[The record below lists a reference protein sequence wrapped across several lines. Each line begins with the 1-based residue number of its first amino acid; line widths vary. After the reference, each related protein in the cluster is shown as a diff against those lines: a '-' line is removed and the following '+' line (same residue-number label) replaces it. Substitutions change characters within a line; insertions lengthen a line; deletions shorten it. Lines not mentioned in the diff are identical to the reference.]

1 MKIAIL
7 TIQSVNCGNR
17 LQNYAL
23 QTVLERC
30 GHNVETLRRE
40 AGFQGNAKSKL
51 KSVKRAVGLLTKHKG
66 DRLGAFKKFN
76 KKNLSFSRKVVSK
89 EVVSA
94 GLADAYDCFVIGSDQ
109 VWNPDFDF
117 NSELD
122 YLPMISSER
131 KLAYAASFGVSEISD
146 DKQRVA
152 HLLKTIPFV
161 SVREGAGAQI
171 VYDLTKQNVP
181 VVLDPTLLLSADDWA
196 SIMEMPSKVNCGVP
210 FILKYVIGKD
220 ANKHEIDR
228 LAKKRN
234 LPIVDIMN
242 PSLAIGP
249 SEFVWLVANSEIVC
263 TDSFHAS
270 VFALLH
276 HKPLAI
282 FERVSSDEDMSSRF
296 DTLCGTF
303 SLENLRV
310 ARNSFVEDTIF
321 ETDWPAFETK
331 LSELREFSLFW
342 LRDALAKVDHA

>member
-1 MKIAIL
+1 M
-7 TIQSVNCGNR
+7 NYGNR

-30 GHNVETLRRE
+30 GHNVEALRRE

-51 KSVKRAVGLLTKHKG
+51 KAVKRDIGLLTKHKG

-131 KLAYAASFGVSEISD
+131 KLAYAASFGINKISD
-146 DKQRVA
+146 DRKKIA
-152 HLLKTIPFV
+152 GLLKTISSI
-161 SVREGAGAQI
+161 SVRERAGAQI

-303 SLENLRV
+303 SLKNLRV
-310 ARNSFVEDTIF
+310 ARNSFVVETIF
-321 ETDWPAFETK
+321 ETDWDAFETK
-331 LSELREFSLFW
+331 LNELREFSLFW
-342 LRDALAKVDHA
+342 LMEALAKVDNA